1 MKSFSCLSAA
11 SDLTLGVIG
20 AVLAVAA
27 WEISARTGLIDPAIF
42 PSPSLAI
49 RAAAERLT
57 AETVADNLFW
67 SLLRVFSGFVLGAL
81 AGATVGIAAGWYR
94 GFGAIARPLIELL
107 RPIPPLAWIPLAII
121 WFGLGEPSKF
131 FIIFL
136 GAFFPVVTA
145 AYQGMRSIDPMLL
158 KAAQTFGLSG
168 VPLLLRVAVPA
179 AAPDL
184 ATGVRIGWG
193 LSFGVLVAAELI
205 AADRGLGYMIINERN
220 TGGSVGVIVVGI
232 LLIGALN
239 LVTDAAI
246 GAAIKRWIGRWHG
259 A

>member
-1 MKSFSCLSAA
+1 MTGR
-11 SDLTLGVIG
+11 LTLADISLGIIG
-20 AVLAVAA
+20 TLAVLVGWEFAA
-27 WEISARTGLIDPAIF
+27 RGGFIDASIF

-49 RAAAERLT
+49 ASAADKLTRADVIA
-57 AETVADNLFW
+57 NIGW
-67 SLLRVFSGFVLGAL
+67 SLFRVFVGFLLGTL
-81 AGATVGIAAGWYR
+81 AGIIIGIAAGWYKY
-94 GFGAIARPLIELL
+94 ARFVFLPLIELL

-145 AYQGMRSIDPMLL
+145 AYRGVTSVDPILIR
-158 KAAQTFGLSG
+158 AAQTFGLSG
-168 VPLLLRVAVPA
+168 AQLLVRVAIPG

-184 ATGVRIGWG
+184 ATGIRIGWG

-205 AADRGLGYMIINERN
+205 AASKGLGYMIMHARLLGNID
-220 TGGSVGVIVVGI
+220 VIVVGI

-239 LVTDAAI
+239 LSTDGII
-246 GAAIKRWIGRWHG
+246 GMLINRWIGKWHG
-259 A
+259 S

>member
-1 MKSFSCLSAA
+1 MSAG
-11 SDLTLGVIG
+11 SLRSNDLALGVIG
-20 AVLAVAA
+20 TLAVILL
-27 WEISARTGLIDPAIF
+27 WETSVRTGLIDPAVF

-49 RAAAERLT
+49 AAATERLT
-57 AETVADNLFW
+57 ARQLGENLSW
-67 SLLRVFSGFVLGAL
+67 SLARVFSGFALGAL
-81 AGATVGIAAGWYR
+81 AGVVVGVLAGWYR
-94 GFGAIARPLIELL
+94 RFGLLVSPLVELL

-145 AYQGMRSIDPMLL
+145 AYQGTRGVDPMLL
-158 KAAQTFGLSG
+158 RAGQTLGLSG
-168 VPLLLRVAVPA
+168 VPLLLRVAIPA

-184 ATGVRIGWG
+184 ATGLRIGWG

-205 AADRGLGYMIINERN
+205 AADRGLGYMIIAERN
-220 TGGSVGVIVVGI
+220 AGGSVGVIIVGI

-239 LVTDAAI
+239 LLTDAAI
-246 GAAIKRWIGRWHG
+246 GVAIRHWVGRWHG
-259 A
+259 S

>member
-1 MKSFSCLSAA
+1 MTGPWLRLRENDLALGLIGTLGFVGLWELSAHA
-11 SDLTLGVIG
+11 G
-20 AVLAVAA
+20 
-27 WEISARTGLIDPAIF
+27 WIDPRLF
-42 PSPSLAI
+42 PSPLLAMGM
-49 RAAAERLT
+49 AGERLT
-57 AETVADNLFW
+57 SQVVGEHLFW
-67 SLLRVFSGFVLGAL
+67 SLSRVFSGFVMGAL
-81 AGATVGIAAGWYR
+81 AGAVIGIAAGWYR
-94 GFGAIARPLIELL
+94 AFGLVARPLIELL

-145 AYQGMRSIDPMLL
+145 AYHGMRSVDPVLL
-158 KAAQTFGLSG
+158 RAGQTMGLSG
-168 VPLLLRVAVPA
+168 ARLLALVAVPA

-220 TGGSVGVIVVGI
+220 TGGSVSVIIVGI
-232 LLIGALN
+232 LLIGFLN

-246 GAAIKRWIGRWHG
+246 GVAIKRWIGRWHG

>member
-1 MKSFSCLSAA
+1 MNNPSARLSD
-11 SDLTLGVIG
+11 SDLALGVLGTAG
-20 AVLAVAA
+20 AIALWEVA
-27 WEISARTGLIDPAIF
+27 ARTGLVDPALF
-42 PSPSLAI
+42 PSPLLAI
-49 RAAAERLT
+49 GMAAERLT
-57 AETVADNLFW
+57 AGQVGENLYW
-67 SLLRVFSGFVLGAL
+67 SLLRVFSGFLLGAL
-81 AGATVGIAAGWYR
+81 AGAVIGITAGWYR
-94 GFGAIARPLIELL
+94 AFGLVARPLIELL

-136 GAFFPVVTA
+136 GAFFPVVTS
-145 AYQGMRSIDPMLL
+145 AYHGMRSIDPVLL
-158 KAAQTFGLSG
+158 RAGQTLGLTG

-179 AAPDL
+179 VAPDL

-220 TGGSVGVIVVGI
+220 TGGSVGVIIVGI
-232 LLIGALN
+232 LLIGLLN

-246 GAAIKRWIGRWHG
+246 GAAIRRWIGRWHG
-259 A
+259 S

>member
-1 MKSFSCLSAA
+1 MSA
-11 SDLTLGVIG
+11 STLRSNDLTLGVIG
-20 AVLAVAA
+20 TLAVIGFWEAA
-27 WEISARTGLIDPAIF
+27 VRTGLIDPSVF

-49 RAAAERLT
+49 AAAAERLT
-57 AETVADNLFW
+57 ARQLGENLSW
-67 SLLRVFSGFVLGAL
+67 SLARVFSGFVLGAL
-81 AGATVGIAAGWYR
+81 AGVVVGVLAGWYR
-94 GFGAIARPLIELL
+94 RFGLVVSPLVELL

-145 AYQGMRSIDPMLL
+145 AYQGMRGVDPMLL
-158 KAAQTFGLSG
+158 RAGQTMGLSG
-168 VPLLLRVAVPA
+168 VPLLLRVAIPA

-184 ATGVRIGWG
+184 ATGLRIGWG

-205 AADRGLGYMIINERN
+205 AADRGLGYMIIAERN
-220 TGGSVGVIVVGI
+220 AGGSVGVIIVGI

-239 LVTDAAI
+239 LLTDAAI
-246 GAAIKRWIGRWHG
+246 GVAIRHWVGRWHG
-259 A
+259 I

>member
-1 MKSFSCLSAA
+1 MSIRKKTWLSGDLSLGAIGTLAA
-11 SDLTLGVIG
+11 IALWEICVRTG
-20 AVLAVAA
+20 AV
-27 WEISARTGLIDPAIF
+27 DPLLF

-49 RAAAERLT
+49 AAAAERLT
-57 AETVADNLFW
+57 VETVADNLAW
-67 SLLRVFSGFVLGAL
+67 SLFRVFSGFVFGAA
-81 AGATVGIAAGWYR
+81 AGAAIGIAAGWYR
-94 GFGAIARPLIELL
+94 GFGRIIRPVIELL

-158 KAAQTFGLSG
+158 RAAQTMGLSG
-168 VPLLLRVAVPA
+168 MPLLLRVAVPA

-184 ATGVRIGWG
+184 ATGIRIGWG

-246 GAAIKRWIGRWHG
+246 GAATKRWIGRWHG

>member
-1 MKSFSCLSAA
+1 MSASTIRSNDIA
-11 SDLTLGVIG
+11 LGVIG
-20 AVLAVAA
+20 TLAVIMLWEAA
-27 WEISARTGLIDPAIF
+27 VRTGVIDRGIF

-49 RAAAERLT
+49 AAATERLT
-57 AETVADNLFW
+57 ARQLGENLSW
-67 SLLRVFSGFVLGAL
+67 SLARVFSGFLLGAL
-81 AGATVGIAAGWYR
+81 AGVVVGILAGWYR
-94 GFGAIARPLIELL
+94 RFGVVVSPLVELL

-145 AYQGMRSIDPMLL
+145 AYQGMRGIDPMLL
-158 KAAQTFGLSG
+158 RAGQTMGLSG
-168 VPLLLRVAVPA
+168 VPLLLRVAIPA

-184 ATGVRIGWG
+184 ATGLRIGWG

-220 TGGSVGVIVVGI
+220 TGGSVGVIIVGI

-239 LVTDAAI
+239 LLTDAAI
-246 GAAIKRWIGRWHG
+246 GVAIRHWVGRWHG
-259 A
+259 S

>member
-1 MKSFSCLSAA
+1 MKTWVRLVSA
-11 SDLTLGVIG
+11 SDLTLGLIG
-20 AVLAVAA
+20 AVSAIAL
-27 WEISARTGLIDPAIF
+27 WEICARTGVIDPAIF

-49 RAAAERLT
+49 NAAAERLT
-57 AETVADNLFW
+57 AETLADSLFW
-67 SLLRVFSGFVLGAL
+67 SLLRVFSGFLLGAL
-81 AGATVGIAAGWYR
+81 AGAAVGIAAGWYR
-94 GFGAIARPLIELL
+94 GFGAVMRPLIELL

-121 WFGLGEPSKF
+121 WFGLGEPSKL

-145 AYQGMRSIDPMLL
+145 AYQGMRSIDPVLL

-179 AAPDL
+179 AARDL
-184 ATGVRIGWG
+184 ATGIRIGWG

-220 TGGSVGVIVVGI
+220 TGGAVGVIIVGI

-239 LVTDAAI
+239 LLTDAAI
-246 GAAIKRWIGRWHG
+246 GLAIKRWIGRWHG
-259 A
+259 T

>member
-1 MKSFSCLSAA
+1 MSAG
-11 SDLTLGVIG
+11 SLRSNDLALGAIG
-20 AVLAVAA
+20 TLAVIALWEAA
-27 WEISARTGLIDPAIF
+27 VRTGVIDPAVF

-49 RAAAERLT
+49 AAATERLT
-57 AETVADNLFW
+57 ARQLGENLSW
-67 SLLRVFSGFVLGAL
+67 SLARVFSGFALGAL
-81 AGATVGIAAGWYR
+81 AGVVVGVLAGWYR
-94 GFGAIARPLIELL
+94 RFGLVVSPLVELL

-145 AYQGMRSIDPMLL
+145 AYQGMRSVDPMLL
-158 KAAQTFGLSG
+158 RAGQTMGLSG
-168 VPLLLRVAVPA
+168 VPLLLRVAIPA

-184 ATGVRIGWG
+184 ATGLRIGWG

-205 AADRGLGYMIINERN
+205 AADRGLGYMIIAERN
-220 TGGSVGVIVVGI
+220 TGGSVGVIIVGI

-239 LVTDAAI
+239 LLTDAAI
-246 GAAIKRWIGRWHG
+246 GVAIRHWVGRWHG
-259 A
+259 S

>member
-1 MKSFSCLSAA
+1 MSA
-11 SDLTLGVIG
+11 STLRSGDLALGVIG
-20 AVLAVAA
+20 TLAVILFWEAA
-27 WEISARTGLIDPAIF
+27 VHTDLIDRAVF

-49 RAAAERLT
+49 AAATERLT
-57 AETVADNLFW
+57 ARQLGENLSW
-67 SLLRVFSGFVLGAL
+67 SLARVFSGFALGAL
-81 AGATVGIAAGWYR
+81 AGVVVGILAGWYR
-94 GFGAIARPLIELL
+94 RFGLLVSPLIELL

-145 AYQGMRSIDPMLL
+145 AYQGMRSVDPMLL
-158 KAAQTFGLSG
+158 RAGQTMGLSG
-168 VPLLLRVAVPA
+168 VPLLLRVAIPA

-184 ATGVRIGWG
+184 ATGLRIGWG

-205 AADRGLGYMIINERN
+205 AADRGLGYMIIAERN
-220 TGGSVGVIVVGI
+220 AGGSVGVIIVGI

-239 LVTDAAI
+239 LLTDAAI
-246 GAAIKRWIGRWHG
+246 GVAIRHWVGRWHG
-259 A
+259 S

>member
-1 MKSFSCLSAA
+1 MSA
-11 SDLTLGVIG
+11 STLRSNDLALGVIG
-20 AVLAVAA
+20 TLAVILL
-27 WEISARTGLIDPAIF
+27 WETSVRTGLIDRAVF

-49 RAAAERLT
+49 AAATERLT
-57 AETVADNLFW
+57 ARQLGENLSW
-67 SLLRVFSGFVLGAL
+67 SLARVFSGFALGAL
-81 AGATVGIAAGWYR
+81 AGVVVGVLAGWYR
-94 GFGAIARPLIELL
+94 RFGLIVSPLVELL

-145 AYQGMRSIDPMLL
+145 AYQGMRSVDPMLL
-158 KAAQTFGLSG
+158 RAGQTMGLSG
-168 VPLLLRVAVPA
+168 VPLLLRVAIPA

-184 ATGVRIGWG
+184 ATGLRIGWG

-205 AADRGLGYMIINERN
+205 AADRGLGYMIIAERN
-220 TGGSVGVIVVGI
+220 AGGSVGVIIVGI

-239 LVTDAAI
+239 LLTDAAI
-246 GAAIKRWIGRWHG
+246 GVAIRYWVGRWHG
-259 A
+259 S

>member
-1 MKSFSCLSAA
+1 MKPPSRLAAA
-11 SDLTLGVIG
+11 SDLTLGLVG
-20 AVLAVAA
+20 TVLVVAA
-27 WEISARTGLIDPAIF
+27 WEICARTGVIDPSIF

-67 SLLRVFSGFVLGAL
+67 SLLRVFSGFLLGAL
-81 AGATVGIAAGWYR
+81 AGAVVGIAAGWYR

-131 FIIFL
+131 FIILL

-239 LVTDAAI
+239 LLTDAAI

-259 A
+259 V

>member
-1 MKSFSCLSAA
+1 MSAGTLR
-11 SDLTLGVIG
+11 SNDLALGVIG
-20 AVLAVAA
+20 TLAVILL
-27 WEISARTGLIDPAIF
+27 WETSVRTGLIDPAVF

-49 RAAAERLT
+49 AAATERLT
-57 AETVADNLFW
+57 AQQLGENLSW
-67 SLLRVFSGFVLGAL
+67 SLARVFSGFALGAL
-81 AGATVGIAAGWYR
+81 AGVVVGIPAGWYR
-94 GFGAIARPLIELL
+94 RFGLIVSPLVELL

-145 AYQGMRSIDPMLL
+145 AYQGMRGVDPMLL
-158 KAAQTFGLSG
+158 RAGQTMGLSG
-168 VPLLLRVAVPA
+168 VPLLLRVAIPA

-184 ATGVRIGWG
+184 ATGLRIGWG

-205 AADRGLGYMIINERN
+205 AADRGLGYMIIAERN
-220 TGGSVGVIVVGI
+220 AGGSVGVIIVGI

-239 LVTDAAI
+239 LLTDAAI
-246 GAAIKRWIGRWHG
+246 GVAIRHWVGRWHG
-259 A
+259 S